1 MFGVW
6 DLGLREC
13 VGERGGEVVEGGSRE
28 SGEPGFRGRG
38 WVVVLESGGL
48 VGLSGL
54 G

>member
-1 MFGVW
+1 MSVLGGGV
-6 DLGLREC
+6 
-13 VGERGGEVVEGGSRE
+13 GEVVEGGSRE